1 MRKDVYLKDLGR
13 LKKAMDNSANTPF
26 TTYAKVITLVVMN
39 IRYEKVAFNSKL
51 DIHPYLLAKDIITK
65 AVEQFDSMLDA
76 AFINNKDKKII
87 GTKSRKREEKHR
99 VLFNEIWDRY
109 GHKDYIEYVE
119 RYVRRIKVNKLEK
132 AIKGKKC
139 IDLGCGNGNFCIALL
154 KCGARFAFGVDFGKK
169 SIVYA
174 KNAAKQMGYD
184 KEALFKHKSVY
195 DTGFKNS
202 AFDFAIQ
209 NGVFHHL
216 DDEVKAIKEAGR
228 ILKKGGWFWF
238 YTDGEGGISYDLWD
252 ASVHMLRNIPVRFIE
267 DILTSMNVS
276 RNKIVHIMDGLSA
289 TYRHTSWDKA
299 TKQLASCGFGNFKRL
314 TGGFSTDFDLDRIE
328 ADPYG
333 REKFGEGDLRILCQ
347 LIRK

>member
-1 MRKDVYLKDLGR
+1 MRKEVYLKDLGR

-26 TTYAKVITLVVMN
+26 TMYAKVITLVVMN

-139 IDLGCGNGNFCIALL
+139 IDLGCGNGNFCIAL
-154 KCGARFAFGVDFGKK
+154 
-169 SIVYA
+169 
-174 KNAAKQMGYD
+174 
-184 KEALFKHKSVY
+184 
-195 DTGFKNS
+195 
-202 AFDFAIQ
+202 
-209 NGVFHHL
+209 
-216 DDEVKAIKEAGR
+216 
-228 ILKKGGWFWF
+228 
-238 YTDGEGGISYDLWD
+238 
-252 ASVHMLRNIPVRFIE
+252 
-267 DILTSMNVS
+267 
-276 RNKIVHIMDGLSA
+276 
-289 TYRHTSWDKA
+289 
-299 TKQLASCGFGNFKRL
+299 
-314 TGGFSTDFDLDRIE
+314 
-328 ADPYG
+328 
-333 REKFGEGDLRILCQ
+333 
-347 LIRK
+347 